1 MKSYLR
7 EKLLWILTFFTA
19 VLFVTHLDAQVGIN
33 TTSPGDGSI
42 MHIES
47 SDKGL
52 LIPRV
57 SISDLS
63 TIAPV
68 TVSTAGEESLLVY
81 NTNVTTGKGF
91 YYWDGND
98 WIAISYKDGDFH
110 EVGTSTPPNNITDDV
125 FRTGDVAIG
134 KTSPSYA
141 LDVRSDTEDR
151 VLSIAR
157 GGSLAGSNYGVYINN
172 FNSGLGAH
180 TGIRANVSYSGAL
193 GTQRHIG
200 FYSQVYGSAGNTNQN
215 IGVYNALRDGTG
227 NHTGI
232 FNSLNAT
239 EAGENI
245 GTGNYISGVGNGE
258 HRGNSNA
265 LTGTGNGRKI
275 GNYTNITQGT
285 GDNFGTYNDVNN
297 TVAGKS
303 SYGSW
308 NDINSSAGT
317 NYAGWFDAYGTG
329 SGVFY
334 AAVFNRGHVVANESG
349 LNNDFRIEGT
359 TNQNLFFADASTD
372 RVGIGTAT
380 PGYTLDV
387 AGDINTTG
395 TIRKSGTN
403 VHPDYVFENYFE
415 GYSEFNTAYTFMDL
429 SEIENFLREH
439 NHLPNIQSRAEVL
452 KDGWDVTEG
461 VRDNLEKVEELFLH
475 TIEASKQINSLK
487 VENESLTNKLD
498 VAIDA
503 IEQLTKRL
511 NELETK
517 SKS

>member
-1 MKSYLR
+1 MESKQL
-7 EKLLWILTFFTA
+7 KNILFLPAIVFLFFQVNTF
-19 VLFVTHLDAQVGIN
+19 AQVGIN
-33 TTSPGDGSI
+33 TIVPGDGALLDV
-42 MHIES
+42 ES
-47 SDKGL
+47 TNKGIL
-52 LIPRV
+52 VPRV
-57 SISDLS
+57 DIADLT

-68 TVSTAGEESLLVY
+68 TVTTAGEESLLVY

-98 WIAISYKDGDFH
+98 WIALTPPEDGDFH
-110 EVGTSTPPNNITDDV
+110 EVGTSTVPSAITDDV

-134 KTSPSYA
+134 KTSPNSA
-141 LDVRSDTEDR
+141 LDVRSDTDDR
-151 VLSIAR
+151 VLNVAR

-172 FNSGLGAH
+172 FSSGLGAH

-200 FYSQVYGSAGNTNQN
+200 FYSQVYGDAANTNQN
-215 IGVYNALRDGTG
+215 IGVYNALRDGIG

-232 FNSLNAT
+232 FNSLSAT
-239 EAGENI
+239 EDSENI

-265 LTGTGNGRKI
+265 LTGTGTGRKI

-285 GDNFGTYNDVNN
+285 GDNYGTYNDVNN

-308 NDINSSAGT
+308 NDLNSAAGT

-329 SGVFY
+329 TGVFY

-349 LNNDFRIEGT
+349 LDNDFRIEGN

-387 AGDINTTG
+387 TGDIHFSNA
-395 TIRKSGTN
+395 IYNSGGLQ
-403 VHPDYVFENYFE
+403 HPDYVFESYFE
-415 GYSEFNTAYTFMDL
+415 GYSKFNESYSLRSLEEVETFL
-429 SEIENFLREH
+429 KLNK
-439 NHLPNIQSRAEVL
+439 HLPNIQSRDDVL
-452 KDGWDVTEG
+452 ENGWNVSEG
-461 VRDNLEKVEELFLH
+461 VRVNLEKVEELFLY
-475 TIEASKQINSLK
+475 TIEASKQIKSLK
-487 VENESLTNKLD
+487 AENELLLNKMD
-498 VAIDA
+498 ATTDA
-503 IEQLTKRL
+503 IEKLSQRL
-511 NELETK
+511 NELESK